1 MFLYNIKVPGTIFGS
16 LVHSALSFWDQ
27 ESSPASERHIPEREE
42 EKSRVLGKVA
52 SCCRAHCLLLHHFPS
67 AKQRTE
73 LLCCPSADLTPH
85 QVFSMCARTFAFL
98 PGMVLMLILS
108 RFCLPYPFPR
118 STVFLLAMNNSDS
131 FKTGGFIF

>member
-1 MFLYNIKVPGTIFGS
+1 MKLPGTIFGS

-27 ESSPASERHIPEREE
+27 ERSPASERHIPEREE
-42 EKSRVLGKVA
+42 EKNRVLGKVA
-52 SCCRAHCLLLHHFPS
+52 SCCRAPCLLLHHFPS

-73 LLCCPSADLTPH
+73 LLCCSSAALTAH
-85 QVFSMCARTFAFL
+85 QVSYVCARTFVFL
-98 PGMVLMLILS
+98 PRRLLMLILS
-108 RFCLPYPFPR
+108 RFHLPYPFPR